1 MAASPTQR
9 WLVFNGD
16 ADGICAAHQLR
27 LAGLAADHLVTGVK
41 RDILLLERVAAG
53 PGDHVVVAD
62 ISLDSNRA
70 HLNRLLDAG
79 VRVDWYDHHHAGDI
93 PAAALLSAHIDTDS
107 ETCSSLIVDGVI
119 GGRFRH
125 WAVAAAYGDNL
136 HGAAAAAGRS
146 LDAANLAALRELG
159 ELMNYNAYGDSV
171 ADLHVP
177 PAELFARVATCA
189 DALDFIHKDGLVA
202 QLRTGFAE
210 DMARARA
217 VAPLRQGALTMVLV
231 LPHAAWSRR
240 VNGVFANELARARAD
255 RAHAILVDTGDGYV
269 VSVRAPRA
277 DPRGADV
284 LCRGFASGGGRAAAA
299 GINLL
304 PARDLMRFVE
314 SFERAFGTPP
324 GVARG

>member
-27 LAGLAADHLVTGVK
+27 LAGLEADRFVTGVK
-41 RDILLLERVAAG
+41 RDILLLDRVEAG
-53 PGDHVVVAD
+53 AGDQVVVAD
-62 ISLDSNRA
+62 ISLDSNRG
-70 HLNRLLDAG
+70 HLKRLLDAG
-79 VRVDWYDHHHAGDI
+79 VRVDWYDHHYPGDI
-93 PAAALLSAHIDTDS
+93 PVSALLSAHIDTDS

-146 LDAANLAALRELG
+146 LDAASLAALRELG
-159 ELMNYNAYGDSV
+159 ELMNYNAYGESV

-177 PAELFARVATCA
+177 PAELFARVAPWA
-189 DALDFIHKDGLVA
+189 DALEFIRADALVA

-217 VAPLRQGALTMVLV
+217 VAPLRQSALAVVLV
-231 LPHAAWSRR
+231 LPQAAWSRR

-284 LCRGFASGGGRAAAA
+284 LCRGFATGGGRAAAA

-304 PARDLMRFVE
+304 PAAELAWFVE

-324 GVARG
+324 VVATG